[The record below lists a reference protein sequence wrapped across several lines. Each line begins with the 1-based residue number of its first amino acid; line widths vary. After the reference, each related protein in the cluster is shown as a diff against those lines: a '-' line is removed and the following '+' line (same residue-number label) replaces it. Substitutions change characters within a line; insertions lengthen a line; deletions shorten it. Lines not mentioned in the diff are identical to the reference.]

1 MDKIRAYVDA
11 MFSSLPNTQ
20 AAAEMKQNILENMQE
35 HYEELIA
42 QGMSENEAL
51 GTVIAQFGSMDE
63 IKRAL
68 GVENSVTGSSATPAV
83 DPALAAEHE
92 QYEKN
97 KPVVTA
103 AGVILLIL
111 SPLAYMFG
119 STVTGWFGKWISD
132 LFGELLLFLFVAAGV
147 GLFVWMYL
155 KESYYRKKL
164 NLPPE
169 QPRPVQNVWESGA
182 HGMGRGRFAAIV
194 SICALILFLFLGFTA
209 CLWHPGWMI
218 FLVAAAVVVF
228 HSGRR

>member
-51 GTVIAQFGSMDE
+51 GTVIAQFGSIDE

-68 GVENSVTGSSATPAV
+68 GVDNNVAGDFNIPVVNPAI
-83 DPALAAEHE
+83 AAEYE
-92 QYEKN
+92 QYEKS
-97 KPVVTA
+97 KPVLIAV
-103 AGVILLIL
+103 GVILLIL

-119 STVTGWFGKWISD
+119 STVTGWFGSWISD

-147 GLFVWMYL
+147 GLFVWTHL
-155 KESYYRKKL
+155 KESYYRKKM
-164 NLPPE
+164 NLPPDE
-169 QPRPVQNVWESGA
+169 PKPFDNITENDYRR
-182 HGMGRGRFAAIV
+182 MGRGRFAGIV
-194 SICALILFLFLGFTA
+194 YLCATILFLFFGFTIHW
-209 CLWHPGWMI
+209 WHPGWMI
-218 FLVAAAVVVF
+218 FLVAAAVVAF
-228 HSGRR
+228 YPGRR